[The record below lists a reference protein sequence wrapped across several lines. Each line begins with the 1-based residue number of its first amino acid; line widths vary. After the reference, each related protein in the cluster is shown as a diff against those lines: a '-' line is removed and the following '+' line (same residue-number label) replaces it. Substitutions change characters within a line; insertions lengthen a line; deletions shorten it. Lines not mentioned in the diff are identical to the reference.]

1 MKARRLFPAAGACAL
16 VVAMA
21 GCTQPWKGELASVN
35 AAGSD
40 SGNHDSQNASVSPDG
55 TKVAFQSD
63 ASDLVADDTNG
74 ATDVFVRDLTTGTTT
89 LVSASSAGTGSG
101 SGPSAEP
108 QFSPD
113 GSKVLFTSRA
123 GDLVAGQECRGD
135 SSNLFVWDLA
145 AGTTS
150 LVAEDADGECP
161 GDWSGEAVFSADGT
175 RVAFTTEATGFGG
188 PSGPTDFNFKADVV
202 VADLATGTTTVVSV
216 NAAGDSTGNN
226 ASTEPAINA
235 DGTAVA
241 FTSGASDL
249 GPADEGF
256 SPDVYLRDLTTGTTA
271 LISSRPDGHASRSDS
286 SRSPAISPDGSKV
299 AFASN
304 ATDLG
309 PTDTN
314 DCPDISSSLRSCSD
328 IYLRD
333 VAAGETTLV
342 SVNAAGTDSANY
354 SISPA
359 FSPDGT
365 KLLFESYAPDLLASD
380 TNQCNWAPAPHPPVY
395 QGCWDIFLHDLAAG
409 TNALVSINGAGTASG
424 NENSNSALF
433 SPDGKKIAFVSTATD
448 LGPKDSNAYGDIY
461 VRDLTAGSTT
471 MASVRADG
479 NDSAGSGGTGPSIGG
494 DTVGFATQSSNIGP
508 TDTNN
513 RLDIYVARPR

>member
-1 MKARRLFPAAGACAL
+1 MKARRLFAAAGACAL

-40 SGNHDSQNASVSPDG
+40 SGNHDSQNAAVSPDG
-55 TKVAFQSD
+55 KKVAFQSD
-63 ASDLVADDTNG
+63 ASDLVPGDANG

-89 LVSASSAGTGSG
+89 LVSASSTGTGSG

-113 GSKVLFTSRA
+113 GSMVLFTSRA
-123 GDLVAGQECRGD
+123 GDLVAGQECRGG
-135 SSNLFVWDLA
+135 SENLFVWDVA

-161 GDWSGEAVFSADGT
+161 GDWSGDAVFSGDST
-175 RVAFTTEATGFGG
+175 KVAFTTEAGGFGG
-188 PSGPTDFNFKADVV
+188 PSGPLDFNFGADVV

-216 NAAGDSTGNN
+216 NAAGDSTGNGR
-226 ASTEPAINA
+226 SSEPAINS
-235 DGTAVA
+235 DGTKVA
-241 FTSGASDL
+241 FTSAATDL
-249 GPADEGF
+249 GPPDGGA
-256 SPDVYLRDLTTGTTA
+256 SPDVYLRDLTTGTTT
-271 LISSRPDGHASRSDS
+271 LISSRPDGNASQTDASG
-286 SRSPAISPDGSKV
+286 SPAISPDGAKV

-314 DCPDISSSLRSCSD
+314 DCPDISSSPRSCSD

-342 SVNAAGTDSANY
+342 SVNIAGTDSTNY

-359 FSPDGT
+359 FGPDGT
-365 KLLFESYAPDLLASD
+365 KLLFESYAPDLLAID
-380 TNQCNWAPAPHPPVY
+380 TNQCNRAPAPLPPFY
-395 QGCWDIFLHDLAAG
+395 QGCWDVFLHDLAAG
-409 TNALVSINGAGTASG
+409 TNALVSLNGAGTASG
-424 NENSNSALF
+424 NRDSDSAVF
-433 SPDGKKIAFVSTATD
+433 SPDGKKVAFVSTSTD
-448 LGPKDSNAYGDIY
+448 LGPKDSNPYGDVY

-479 NDSAGSGGTGPSIGG
+479 NDSAGSGGHGPSIGG
-494 DTVGFATQSSNIGP
+494 SSVAFTTQSTDIGP

-513 RLDIYVARPR
+513 RWDVYVARPR